1 MQTRQTDSIRKKV
14 FFTIFII
21 IIVRIGNFIPIP
33 NVDQRYLIN
42 ILNSNPS
49 LKTFF
54 NGDNLTLSVF
64 SLGIIPSINASILIQ
79 LLTSAI
85 PYLEKLQKEEG
96 DSGRRQIKLY
106 TRTLTLLFAI
116 FESLSIAFS
125 LRPILFNWD
134 FSICFEIVLTL
145 TTGSMIVL
153 WLSDLITEDGIGN
166 GSSFIIAIN
175 ILSTLPNTILTI
187 LTEKTVVSG
196 LISFLSFTLLIIGVI
211 YIQEAIKVIPLI
223 SAKELFNL
231 QNKKNIRNSRSSY
244 LPLRIN
250 QGGVMPIIFAS
261 TFLTFL
267 TILINY
273 VCQIFSVKFDNMEL
287 TNLFYGV
294 INFILIIGFSL
305 FYSNLILNPKEIAKE
320 LNKMAV
326 TIPKVR
332 PGKQT
337 ASYLKKTITRLSL
350 LGSLFLAI
358 LVTIPNIR
366 SSYGFGITSL
376 LILVACT
383 IETTRQIQ
391 TLLLS
396 KIY

>member
-1 MQTRQTDSIRKKV
+1 
-14 FFTIFII
+14 
-21 IIVRIGNFIPIP
+21 
-33 NVDQRYLIN
+33 
-42 ILNSNPS
+42 
-49 LKTFF
+49 
-54 NGDNLTLSVF
+54 
-64 SLGIIPSINASILIQ
+64 
-79 LLTSAI
+79 
-85 PYLEKLQKEEG
+85 
-96 DSGRRQIKLY
+96 
-106 TRTLTLLFAI
+106 
-116 FESLSIAFS
+116 
-125 LRPILFNWD
+125 
-134 FSICFEIVLTL
+134 
-145 TTGSMIVL
+145 
-153 WLSDLITEDGIGN
+153 
-166 GSSFIIAIN
+166 
-175 ILSTLPNTILTI
+175 
-187 LTEKTVVSG
+187 
-196 LISFLSFTLLIIGVI
+196 
-211 YIQEAIKVIPLI
+211 
-223 SAKELFNL
+223 
-231 QNKKNIRNSRSSY
+231 
-244 LPLRIN
+244 
-250 QGGVMPIIFAS
+250 MPIIFAS

>member
-223 SAKELFNL
+223 YAKELFNL

>member
-273 VCQIFSVKFDNMEL
+273 VCQFFSVKFDNMEL

>member
-187 LTEKTVVSG
+187 LSEKTVVSG

>member
-134 FSICFEIVLTL
+134 FSIC
-145 TTGSMIVL
+145 
-153 WLSDLITEDGIGN
+153 
-166 GSSFIIAIN
+166 
-175 ILSTLPNTILTI
+175 
-187 LTEKTVVSG
+187 
-196 LISFLSFTLLIIGVI
+196 SFTC
-211 YIQEAIKVIPLI
+211 
-223 SAKELFNL
+223 F
-231 QNKKNIRNSRSSY
+231 
-244 LPLRIN
+244 
-250 QGGVMPIIFAS
+250 
-261 TFLTFL
+261 
-267 TILINY
+267 
-273 VCQIFSVKFDNMEL
+273 
-287 TNLFYGV
+287 TN
-294 INFILIIGFSL
+294 
-305 FYSNLILNPKEIAKE
+305 
-320 LNKMAV
+320 
-326 TIPKVR
+326 
-332 PGKQT
+332 
-337 ASYLKKTITRLSL
+337 
-350 LGSLFLAI
+350 
-358 LVTIPNIR
+358 
-366 SSYGFGITSL
+366 ITSR
-376 LILVACT
+376 
-383 IETTRQIQ
+383 TRR
-391 TLLLS
+391 
-396 KIY
+396 Y